1 MGYTVYPKST
11 GHEMVV
17 CPSFKTIQ
25 NPLLWRFSWVF
36 WMEKRPA
43 SGGIW
48 RSRALSF
55 QGKFHS
61 MVQEPHVDW
70 RVPYGFVW
78 KQVSDLQLQV
88 SESSHLGQKHG
99 SVVIESPCHILAP

>member
-1 MGYTVYPKST
+1 
-11 GHEMVV
+11 MVV

-25 NPLLWRFSWVF
+25 NPLLSRFSQVF

-78 KQVSDLQLQV
+78 KQGTPFQPRVDDHFPTFSVSLLKN
-88 SESSHLGQKHG
+88 SHKNGEGGYTSHFLRH
-99 SVVIESPCHILAP
+99 HAPHPN